1 MPTQTTATGVCE
13 AASADFG
20 ASEFMVHS
28 LAIVLALTG
37 GGFEMQM
44 SS

>member
-20 ASEFMVHS
+20 ASEVIVHS
-28 LAIVLALTG
+28 LAIVLAVTG
-37 GGFEMQM
+37 EGVEVLM